1 MRKPTARTHTWLSRY
16 IFPFVN
22 IVETHKLFI
31 ESRKTKSNTREKEKK
46 RPKKKERRRKISGGV
61 RARQR
66 DEHAGELAINTRSVC
81 RQFISSLNRIAQSV
95 AHIFPSQKSQ
105 KLKSFKMKF
114 IVLVRQLMIV
124 VKSNI
129 CA

>member
-1 MRKPTARTHTWLSRY
+1 LRVEKRNQTH
-16 IFPFVN
+16 
-22 IVETHKLFI
+22 
-31 ESRKTKSNTREKEKK
+31 EKRRKK

-95 AHIFPSQKSQ
+95 AHIFSSQITKKTQ
-105 KLKSFKMKF
+105 KLQNEIHCFGTSIDDRGEEQYLRIISDKF
-114 IVLVRQLMIV
+114 LE
-124 VKSNI
+124 
-129 CA
+129 